1 MSFSVTVEGREELLN
16 SLTAVQRGL
25 VNLNDLGTW
34 NMVISRFREVEKQH
48 FAAGGNGQSGGFA
61 PLKPAYAKAKAR
73 KWGNVPILTASG
85 RMMRSLTSD
94 TGDSVVDRQP
104 QELTIGTSLEYAGY
118 HQTGTSRMPSRKP
131 IDLTPRQN
139 DYILE
144 PIGIKLRQLIANAK
158 LRDYRGF

>member
-1 MSFSVTVEGREELLN
+1 MSFTVTVEGREELLS
-16 SLTAVQRGL
+16 SLTQVQRGL

-34 NMVISRFREVEKQH
+34 NMVIARFREVEKQH

-85 RMMRSLTSD
+85 RMVRSLTSD
-94 TGDSVVDRQP
+94 TGDSVIDKQP
-104 QELTIGTSLEYAGY
+104 QELTIGTSLKYAGY
-118 HQTGTSRMPSRKP
+118 HQAGTSRMAQRKP
-131 IDLTPRQN
+131 IDFTPRQT
-139 DYILE
+139 DYIVE
-144 PIGIKLRQLIANAK
+144 PISIKAKQLIANAK

>member
-1 MSFSVTVEGREELLN
+1 MSCSVTVEGREELLS

-48 FAAGGNGQSGGFA
+48 FAAGGAGQSGGFA

-73 KWGNVPILTASG
+73 KWGSVPILTASG

-94 TGDSVVDRQP
+94 TGDSVVIKEP
-104 QELTIGTSLEYAGY
+104 QALTVGTSLKYAGY
-118 HQTGTSRMPSRKP
+118 HQTGTSRMAQRKP
-131 IDLTPRQN
+131 IDLTQQQN
-139 DYILE
+139 DYIVE
-144 PIGIKLRQLIANAK
+144 PISIKIKQLIANAK